1 MHHIEVV
8 SDKHQCETEV
18 PLECLDGRELQDW
31 VDRRS
36 FANRWIR
43 SFDWPEM
50 APINVAQ
57 KNMDDDRYGRER
69 QLVDALGHNSLTTN
83 ATARLFHE
91 IFAGDTFSRDS
102 RLAMQD
108 LLARRHDPAWDLSV
122 D

>member
-1 MHHIEVV
+1 MD
-8 SDKHQCETEV
+8 SQ
-18 PLECLDGRELQDW
+18 LRLGG
-31 VDRRS
+31 
-36 FANRWIR
+36 N
-43 SFDWPEM
+43 

-108 LLARRHDPAWDLSV
+108 LLARRHDAAWDLSV